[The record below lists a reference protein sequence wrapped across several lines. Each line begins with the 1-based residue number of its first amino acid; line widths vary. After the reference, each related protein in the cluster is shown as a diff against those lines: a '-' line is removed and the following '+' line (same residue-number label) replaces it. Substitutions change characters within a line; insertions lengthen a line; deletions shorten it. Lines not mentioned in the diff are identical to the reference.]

1 MREDTKFRVRAFRK
15 ALELA
20 AGERSEECSHLGR
33 WKTDLH
39 NFPRGSCDMASNCL
53 AQYLTEKKCGYPFI
67 IFMNGRRLEKSTVQG
82 HVIVMLDGEYID
94 LTLDQFEEYPDYIM
108 VEPMESGGVVG
119 TLLRRIAEIEGTIET
134 RPIKLT
140 SYTTSGNDMYAWL
153 RDTADQILE
162 EEERESCQQEIPD
175 FREKITIGYSGQN

>member
-1 MREDTKFRVRAFRK
+1 MREDIKFRVRAFRK

-20 AGERSEECSHLGR
+20 AGERSGECSHLGR

-53 AQYLTEKKCGYPFI
+53 AQYLTDKKCGHPII
-67 IFMNGRRLEKSTVQG
+67 IFMNGSGLENSTVQG

-94 LTLDQFEEYPDYIM
+94 LTLDQFEEYPDHIM
-108 VEPMESGGVVG
+108 VEPMESGGVIG
-119 TLLRRIAEIEGTIET
+119 TLLRRIAKNEGTIET
-134 RPIKLT
+134 RPIKLASFT
-140 SYTTSGNDMYAWL
+140 QFGDDMYAWL

-162 EEERESCQQEIPD
+162 EEKRQSCQQEIPT
-175 FREKITIGYSGQN
+175 FQEKIIIGYSGQN